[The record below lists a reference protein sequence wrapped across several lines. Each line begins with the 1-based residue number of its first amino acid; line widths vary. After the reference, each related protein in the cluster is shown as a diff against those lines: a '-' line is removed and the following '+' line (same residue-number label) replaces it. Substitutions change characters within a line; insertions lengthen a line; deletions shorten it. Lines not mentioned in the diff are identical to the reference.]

1 MATRGKR
8 SNNKPTSRQVKSNP
22 NAMRVSANKMV
33 DAHNKFTKRTAK

>member
-8 SNNKPTSRQVKSNP
+8 SNSKRNSRQGKSNP